1 MGLSL
6 QSLSTERQWRSST
19 GLSQSEF
26 KCLSQWFGTAYESTQ
41 AVGTAEAE
49 AHLKK
54 FVFGTY
60 AELLFFTLFSLKNPT
75 TFDANGLIF
84 GISQT
89 AAGYNF
95 RKGLGCCAVL

>member
-19 GLSQSEF
+19 GLSESAF

-41 AVGTAEAE
+41 EVGIAEVE

-54 FVFGTY
+54 EFVFGTC
-60 AELLFFTLFSLKNPT
+60 AELLFSRC
-75 TFDANGLIF
+75 
-84 GISQT
+84 
-89 AAGYNF
+89 F
-95 RKGLGCCAVL
+95 R